1 MKKTILLLYIG
12 FLPLAAL
19 AQETSSTDPE
29 FETDRADRTDASSLV
44 PRGYFQL
51 ETGFQFM
58 RNKQEGLE
66 DRQWLYPQ
74 ALFRTGIFKA
84 AEFRL
89 EATYRTEE
97 SRLGEALLRQDKGL
111 STVRVGTK
119 VKAIG
124 SQGAR
129 PEVSVMA
136 MLELPLAKDAFEP
149 ENVAPELKLL
159 FTNSLSDKWKL
170 QYNAGFRR
178 EPEDGEMENKVL
190 FSASLGGKL
199 SEKLSLFAEFA
210 GEKPKDGSVKNV
222 VDTGFQYLLLPN
234 LQLDAIV
241 GKGVSSQAPDLFVGG
256 GLSVRL
262 PR

>member
-1 MKKTILLLYIG
+1 MKKTILLLVFG
-12 FLPLAAL
+12 LWQVAAL
-19 AQETSSTDPE
+19 AQETTSSNPE

-51 ETGFQFM
+51 ETGFQFLKS
-58 RNKQEGLE
+58 KQEGLE
-66 DRQWLYPQ
+66 NRQWLYPQ
-74 ALFRTGIFKA
+74 ALFRTGILKA
-84 AEFRL
+84 AELRL

-97 SRLGEALLRQDKGL
+97 YRAGKALLQQDKGL

-129 PEVSVMA
+129 PEVSVLA

-149 ENVAPELKLL
+149 SKVAPEIKLL
-159 FTNSLSDKWKL
+159 FTNNLTDKWRL

-178 EPEDGEMENKVL
+178 EPEEGEMENKVL

-199 SEKLSLFAEFA
+199 SEKLTLFAEFA
-210 GEKPKDGSVKNV
+210 GEKPKGSSTENV

-241 GKGVSSQAPDLFVGG
+241 GKGVSSQAPDLFMGG

-262 PR
+262 PK